1 MACPEGLEPP
11 TYCLE
16 GNCSIR
22 LSYGQLWCGWG
33 DCAKGRHHTAPVLM
47 HHKVPGCLYG
57 ASHLGCGRD
66 NQEQAG
72 TWPRLLAIYLDLTP
86 L

>member
-33 DCAKGRHHTAPVLM
+33 GCTKGRHHTAPVACIGKSPELRYD
-47 HHKVPGCLYG
+47 VPRTRSDCG
-57 ASHLGCGRD
+57 AS
-66 NQEQAG
+66 EQTG
-72 TWPRLLAIYLDLTP
+72 I
-86 L
+86 